1 MSESGGSFNP
11 VAVLRGMLERGHD
24 INNIAA
30 AMNNNF
36 AVVKYGGQIMV
47 ATIIGDDISFMKVD
61 DFHKMLAN
69 LTVRNLAV
77 QPGTTPVRPVKLSK
91 YWFDWQPRR
100 QFCGRGVIFEPG
112 RERQIAG
119 DMFNLWRGF
128 GVEPKQGDW
137 SLMRN
142 HIRDVICSGNEE
154 LFQYL
159 IKWMAYGVQ
168 YPDRPIGVSIALR
181 GEEGAGKGFLWRN
194 YGKLYGRH
202 FKHVAQGEHLTG
214 RFNAVLGDACA
225 VFLDEAIWAG
235 HRRGEQILKALIT
248 EDTFQLER
256 KFCDPIPVRNCL
268 RIMIASNN
276 QWIVPVGTRGRRF
289 VVIDVS
295 DQYAKEDDPTHVAYW
310 EPLQA
315 QFGDRAP
322 DDGRAAMLYDL
333 LHTDLSN
340 FNVRAVPKSAAKTEQ
355 KLLSQRG
362 TEAWL
367 FEVLQDGEITVSSYG
382 SRSSISKWDE
392 NGMHISIDDAYD
404 SFSQFSQARREYPRG
419 KEWWSRDLRKI
430 MKKCMS
436 DVRPRTENSNRK
448 RQLTFRPLD
457 ECRKAYEQFMGADIE
472 WRRDDETTTEASER
486 GGETKAPEWAC
497 ERDPIDEYEKAL
509 ELQSLWEPPDDVD
522 VDAEWGAQLRSPR

>member
-1 MSESGGSFNP
+1 
-11 VAVLRGMLERGHD
+11 
-24 INNIAA
+24 
-30 AMNNNF
+30 
-36 AVVKYGGQIMV
+36 
-47 ATIIGDDISFMKVD
+47 
-61 DFHKMLAN
+61 
-69 LTVRNLAV
+69 
-77 QPGTTPVRPVKLSK
+77 
-91 YWFDWQPRR
+91 
-100 QFCGRGVIFEPG
+100 
-112 RERQIAG
+112 
-119 DMFNLWRGF
+119 
-128 GVEPKQGDW
+128 
-137 SLMRN
+137 
-142 HIRDVICSGNEE
+142 
-154 LFQYL
+154 
-159 IKWMAYGVQ
+159 MAYGVQ

-194 YGKLYGRH
+194 YGKLYWKAFQTCCTGR
-202 FKHVAQGEHLTG
+202 TPDR
-214 RFNAVLGDACA
+214 RFNAVLADACA

-235 HRRGEQILKALIT
+235 DRKGEQILKALIT

-256 KFCDPIPVRNCL
+256 KFCDPIPVQNCL

-295 DQYAKEDDPTHVAYW
+295 DQYAKEDDPIHVAYW

-315 QFGDRAP
+315 QFGDRAT

-367 FEVLQDGEITVSSYG
+367 FEVLQDGEITESSYG
-382 SRSSISKWDE
+382 SRTSLSKWDE

-430 MKKCMS
+430 IKECMS
-436 DVRPRTENSNRK
+436 DARPRTENSNRK

-457 ECRKAYEQFMGADIE
+457 ECRTAYEQFIGADIE
-472 WRRDDETTTEASER
+472 WQGEDKPTTEASER
-486 GGETKAPEWAC
+486 GGKTEAPEWMC
-497 ERDPIDEYEKAL
+497 DPDPTDEYEKDL

-522 VDAEWGAQLRSPR
+522 VDAEWEPNSDPHDEDIDT